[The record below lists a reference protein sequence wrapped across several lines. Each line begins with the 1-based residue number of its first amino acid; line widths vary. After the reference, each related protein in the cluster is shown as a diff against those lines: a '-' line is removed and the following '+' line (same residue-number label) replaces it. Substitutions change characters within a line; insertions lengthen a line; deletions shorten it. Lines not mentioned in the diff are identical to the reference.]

1 MTLSDT
7 KVERL
12 SRFFAAIP
20 ISIAV
25 QLAEALEADRAGG
38 GSLPHDDLLKA
49 LTPRLAEPGGRAPQ
63 IVSPRKLL
71 FAPFDDLVQHT
82 PRRRKVR
89 GRIAATSV
97 MPVWSWLSNGLLPP
111 AAMDAL
117 TALSGKIASGQMD
130 NIDRD
135 VALLQADAAAAIL
148 AEIPEPSTPHPR
160 AAAAARLLGSGDIA
174 RDAYDMARMMEVGPF
189 ILQLQQTLPKR
200 IHALL
205 PEHIESLKAVWE
217 TVSQDHAHCAPYLV
231 FLLMG
236 RLDHPWEVLRLNGAI
251 SRKMDDALISRTDAG
266 FAGELLLSDIE
277 DSVDRLKP
285 MRGDQMDADTVID
298 CISLF
303 GNTSTGMVRE
313 MGIKREGPWG
323 KRMTAARAGISS
335 EVERMLGRASR
346 DIVNSLP
353 LARKGGF
360 GSRAIGKMADLAK
373 TFDRLRAARAI
384 TYARVVAAARPHG
397 AAGAFSSVIDKVM
410 SQSSE
415 RLRLFTESMLD
426 HVPLPSDHHRANADA
441 MMDHSIELTRILLG
455 GNEADLMQ
463 RRLIAAKHAVDE
475 AVQAA

>member
-1 MTLSDT
+1 
-7 KVERL
+7 
-12 SRFFAAIP
+12 
-20 ISIAV
+20 
-25 QLAEALEADRAGG
+25 
-38 GSLPHDDLLKA
+38 
-49 LTPRLAEPGGRAPQ
+49 
-63 IVSPRKLL
+63 
-71 FAPFDDLVQHT
+71 
-82 PRRRKVR
+82 
-89 GRIAATSV
+89 
-97 MPVWSWLSNGLLPP
+97 
-111 AAMDAL
+111 
-117 TALSGKIASGQMD
+117 
-130 NIDRD
+130 
-135 VALLQADAAAAIL
+135 
-148 AEIPEPSTPHPR
+148 
-160 AAAAARLLGSGDIA
+160 
-174 RDAYDMARMMEVGPF
+174 
-189 ILQLQQTLPKR
+189 
-200 IHALL
+200 
-205 PEHIESLKAVWE
+205 
-217 TVSQDHAHCAPYLV
+217 
-231 FLLMG
+231 
-236 RLDHPWEVLRLNGAI
+236 
-251 SRKMDDALISRTDAG
+251 MDDALISRTDAG